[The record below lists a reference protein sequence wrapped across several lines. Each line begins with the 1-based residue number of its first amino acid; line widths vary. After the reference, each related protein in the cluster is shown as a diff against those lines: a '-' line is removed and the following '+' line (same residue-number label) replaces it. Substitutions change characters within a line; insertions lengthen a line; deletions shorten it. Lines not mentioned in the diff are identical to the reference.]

1 MTFIIEDTSFIVAV
15 LDGTVFFMKMLG
27 K

>member
-1 MTFIIEDTSFIVAV
+1 MTFIIEDTSFIIAV
-15 LDGTVFFMKMLG
+15 LDGTDILKMLG